1 MTPETSTENAPT
13 TGTALAAV
21 EQVAGELREAYRAV
35 AATGA
40 LLERTGHGCA
50 HPAIRQA
57 TRCAE
62 DALDLAGEAE
72 RMLSDGTHRLRAHA
86 AHEPLAGIGALVD
99 VLDSTREQFDAAA
112 DRVRAMPARI
122 VAAGRQLAGAGQPE
136 QVTAGVVEKWEQ
148 AAGELS
154 LMTASLSA
162 AAGALAA
169 YTRGVSGVGTATT

>member
-1 MTPETSTENAPT
+1 MTPETSTENTPT
-13 TGTALAAV
+13 AGTALTAV
-21 EQVAGELREAYRAV
+21 EQVAGELREAVLTV

-72 RMLSDGTHRLRAHA
+72 RMLSDGVHRLRAHA
-86 AHEPLAGIGALVD
+86 GYEPPAGIGALVD
-99 VLDSTREQFDAAA
+99 VLDSTSKQFDAAA
-112 DRVRAMPARI
+112 GRVRTFPARI
-122 VAAGRQLAGAGQPE
+122 VAAGQQLAEAGHPE
-136 QVTAGVVEKWEQ
+136 EVTAGVVEKWEQ

-162 AAGALAA
+162 AAGTLAT
-169 YTRGVSGVGTATT
+169 YTRGVSGAGTATA